1 MRADQ
6 AEQRYTAALQA
17 AVAACAADTEGQT
30 CYICLDGNDEEGLVR
45 MCACRGGNGFVH
57 VSCLARQAHVAV
69 VEAERRRYDDNAFA
83 VSWGRWFTCRLCE
96 QNYHG
101 VVRCAL
107 GWACWKTYVGRPEW
121 DWARKGAM
129 TQLANGL
136 GEAEHH
142 EDALAV
148 HEAAFSMQ
156 RRIGAH
162 PKLILISQ
170 NHLANSYARLGQSDE
185 VLRMRRDVY
194 SGHLRLDG
202 EDNYHTL
209 QAAYNYASSLIEL
222 AGKNQTSCEEARS
235 LIRKVIPIS
244 RRVLGEDHHLTL
256 HLRKLYAFAL
266 YDDPSST
273 LDDYREAVATLE
285 DVVPI
290 ARRVFGG
297 AHPNTESI
305 ETNLRKA
312 RETLAFKE
320 VISRM
325 TVDELKQLA
334 GRPEAELKQLVA
346 RRQDYMRYLSQAVE
360 GSVGTTARVAAFAV
374 GRRVEARWTGGR
386 EWYPGKITA
395 VRDGGDAYKIRYDD
409 GVDEDGVAEGL
420 IRVLEGDDAGD
431 PELAALRDSATA
443 TPSQPAQGN
452 NDAVDALS
460 RALDVPRATATD
472 ALRRANGDRDAAAA
486 MIFEERQPAPPVEA
500 EVLSWD
506 NPIEAT
512 LVEEP
517 RPEPRPRW
525 RSLSKRIS
533 DLMRGTRRRL

>member
-6 AEQRYTAALQA
+6 AEQRYTEALQA

-30 CYICLDGNDEEGLVR
+30 CFICLDGNDEEGLVR
-45 MCACRGGNGFVH
+45 MCACRGGNGFAH

-69 VEAERRRYDDNAFA
+69 VEAERRRYDDDAFA

-107 GWACWKTYVGRPEW
+107 GWACWKTYLGRPEW

-136 GEAEHH
+136 TEAEHH
-142 EDALAV
+142 EDAMAV
-148 HEAAFSMQ
+148 LEAVLSMQ

-170 NHLANSYARLGQSDE
+170 NHLANSYARLGRSDE

-194 SGHLRLDG
+194 SGHLRLNG

-209 QAAYNYASSLIEL
+209 QAAYNYACSLIEL

-235 LIRKVIPIS
+235 LIRTAIPIS

-256 HLRKLYAFAL
+256 QLRKLYAFAL

-297 AHPNTESI
+297 AHPTTKNI
-305 ETNLRKA
+305 ETNLRDA
-312 RETLAFKE
+312 RETVAYKE

-325 TVDELKQLA
+325 TVAELRQLA
-334 GRPEAELKQLVA
+334 GKSEAELKQLVA
-346 RRQDYMRYLSQAVE
+346 RRQAVE
-360 GSVGTTARVAAFAV
+360 GCVGTTARVAAFAV
-374 GRRVEARWTGGR
+374 GRRVEARWAGGR

-395 VRDGGDAYKIRYDD
+395 VRDGGGAYKIRYDD

-420 IRVLEGDDAGD
+420 IRVLEDDDADD

-452 NDAVDALS
+452 SDAADALS
-460 RALDVPRATATD
+460 RALDVPRATAAD

-486 MIFEERQPAPPVEA
+486 MILEQRQPAPPLEA

-517 RPEPRPRW
+517 RPEPRPRR

-533 DLMRGTRRRL
+533 DLMRGRRRGRL